1 MFAFQGDNFLF
12 DTIAGEKAISE
23 KLSLDTAKAP
33 LSIDVMVNEHEICY
47 IISAIIN
54 GCKDCFIFIDITSR
68 HESKCRCKQGIQG
81 NLLVGA
87 EADSFAEIS
96 RAYGIKADIMFAFQ
110 GDNFL
115 FDTIAGEKAISEKLS
130 LDTAKAPLYFL

>member
-47 IISAIIN
+47 QVEYRS
-54 GCKDCFIFIDITSR
+54 DMY
-68 HESKCRCKQGIQG
+68 E
-81 NLLVGA
+81 
-87 EADSFAEIS
+87 EP
-96 RAYGIKADIMFAFQ
+96 
-110 GDNFL
+110 
-115 FDTIAGEKAISEKLS
+115 TIAGLVDS
-130 LDTAKAPLYFL
+130 LAVVSRLPSARWIIPVQ